1 MVVIRFLMKL
11 NIAESLKIFLHI
23 LTNKPQKTNPMA
35 ERVKVW
41 FDPEADFL
49 EVIFSDAPGYMRET
63 ENDAVMERVDLEG
76 NLLGFSIMAVSQL
89 AKSKSLIAELLA
101 GKGNAA

>member
-1 MVVIRFLMKL
+1 
-11 NIAESLKIFLHI
+11 
-23 LTNKPQKTNPMA
+23 MA

-49 EVIFSDAPGYMRET
+49 EVTFSEAPGYLRET
-63 ENDAVMERVDLEG
+63 ENDAVMERVDLDG
-76 NLLGFSIMAVSQL
+76 NLLGFSILAVSQL
-89 AKSKSLIAELLA
+89 AKSKPLMAELLS

>member
-1 MVVIRFLMKL
+1 M
-11 NIAESLKIFLHI
+11 
-23 LTNKPQKTNPMA
+23 T

-49 EVIFSDAPGYMRET
+49 EVIFSEVPGYMRET
-63 ENDAVMERVDLEG
+63 ENDAIMERVDVEG
-76 NLLGFSIMAVSQL
+76 NLLGFSILAVSQL
-89 AKSKSLIAELLA
+89 AKSKPLIAELLS

>member
-1 MVVIRFLMKL
+1 
-11 NIAESLKIFLHI
+11 
-23 LTNKPQKTNPMA
+23 MA
-35 ERVKVW
+35 ERVEVW

-76 NLLGFSIMAVSQL
+76 NLLGCSILAVSQL
-89 AKSKSLIAELLA
+89 AKSKPLTAELLSDRE
-101 GKGNAA
+101 NAA

>member
-49 EVIFSDAPGYMRET
+49 EVIFSDAPGYK
-63 ENDAVMERVDLEG
+63 
-76 NLLGFSIMAVSQL
+76 LLYI
-89 AKSKSLIAELLA
+89 
-101 GKGNAA
+101 

>member
-1 MVVIRFLMKL
+1 
-11 NIAESLKIFLHI
+11 
-23 LTNKPQKTNPMA
+23 MA

-89 AKSKSLIAELLA
+89 AKSKPLIAELLA